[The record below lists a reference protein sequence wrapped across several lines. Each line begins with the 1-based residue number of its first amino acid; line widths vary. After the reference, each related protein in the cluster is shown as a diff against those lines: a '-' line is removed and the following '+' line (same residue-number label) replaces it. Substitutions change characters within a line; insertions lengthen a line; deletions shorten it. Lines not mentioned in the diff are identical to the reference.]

1 MMRVFLALAGAW
13 LVLCAGPGVLAQT
26 PPPATKNLVNNG
38 SFESSARRENLW
50 HGVDAAGYLG
60 GERGQV
66 SVLTSGGSIGDTAMP
81 ISVSVADMNGD
92 GLLDIVTMD
101 VLGYLRIFFNSGT
114 KESPKFTYG
123 ELGGIFLTR
132 TAPKDPTIGRE
143 YPKAR
148 LAPRIFA
155 ADISKSGKK
164 DLVVGNYLGEVLL
177 VPNSGSAQSPDF
189 KQPQN
194 ISQLLV
200 PTMKDPTK
208 RWGNVFAPS
217 LWDWNK
223 DGKDDLL
230 LGEGSYSANNIHLLI
245 NQGSGARPVFDE
257 NNRSILA
264 YGDGLEQLTPAV
276 VDYNGD
282 GTPDLLV
289 AERSGKIAV
298 YLNIGATVKPGAPPP
313 EIPFTSFIAGA
324 AGKPMTFGGICTVSA
339 GDLNGDELFDLVV
352 GKTNG
357 RIAMLLNVGTKSEPK
372 FATPSEL
379 KGQARNPPLQVPS
392 GWEIDYGVNR
402 GNFFGFMDVVKRAA
416 NPAAQPTEGE
426 ACLKVGYL
434 SSQNKIM
441 PSPSVYTPAFPGFEI
456 KGPDANLTYAPAR
469 YFMLRQSERFRF
481 QQDTSYIL
489 TFKVKGRISDGQ
501 AFVAWRGFKK
511 LSDEKIVQ
519 GERGSAD
526 VKKNEAEESVNE
538 SVRFSAGPTW
548 NEVRKEFRVSLKDK
562 NLQDLKLMTSS
573 SLEISFSIPP
583 GGEVYF
589 DDIKIVERLG
599 M

>member
-1 MMRVFLALAGAW
+1 
-13 LVLCAGPGVLAQT
+13 
-26 PPPATKNLVNNG
+26 
-38 SFESSARRENLW
+38 
-50 HGVDAAGYLG
+50 
-60 GERGQV
+60 
-66 SVLTSGGSIGDTAMP
+66 
-81 ISVSVADMNGD
+81 
-92 GLLDIVTMD
+92 
-101 VLGYLRIFFNSGT
+101 
-114 KESPKFTYG
+114 
-123 ELGGIFLTR
+123 
-132 TAPKDPTIGRE
+132 
-143 YPKAR
+143 
-148 LAPRIFA
+148 
-155 ADISKSGKK
+155 
-164 DLVVGNYLGEVLL
+164 
-177 VPNSGSAQSPDF
+177 
-189 KQPQN
+189 
-194 ISQLLV
+194 
-200 PTMKDPTK
+200 
-208 RWGNVFAPS
+208 
-217 LWDWNK
+217 
-223 DGKDDLL
+223 
-230 LGEGSYSANNIHLLI
+230 
-245 NQGSGARPVFDE
+245 
-257 NNRSILA
+257 
-264 YGDGLEQLTPAV
+264 
-276 VDYNGD
+276 
-282 GTPDLLV
+282 
-289 AERSGKIAV
+289 
-298 YLNIGATVKPGAPPP
+298 
-313 EIPFTSFIAGA
+313 
-324 AGKPMTFGGICTVSA
+324 
-339 GDLNGDELFDLVV
+339 
-352 GKTNG
+352 
-357 RIAMLLNVGTKSEPK
+357 MLLNVGTKSEPK